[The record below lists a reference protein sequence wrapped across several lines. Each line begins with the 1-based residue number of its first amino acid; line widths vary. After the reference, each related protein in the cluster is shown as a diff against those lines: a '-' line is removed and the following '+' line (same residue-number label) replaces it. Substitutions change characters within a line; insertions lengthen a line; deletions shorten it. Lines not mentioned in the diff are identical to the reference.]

1 MITMKQYISAMFN
14 TYKKIIEQ
22 ADMFDCIKDKVKTQL
37 TTEQN
42 ELLDLLSS
50 EFIQKISS
58 LEDQA
63 NSYGYSFIHG
73 INGDV
78 LMMPLNEENFYYD
91 SNSFKRESID

>member
-1 MITMKQYISAMFN
+1 MITIKQYMSAMFN

-42 ELLDLLSS
+42 ELLDLLSL

-73 INGDV
+73 TNGDV
-78 LMMPLNEENFYYD
+78 LMMPLNEESFYND
-91 SNSFKRESID
+91 SDSFK